1 MIVQAIQ
8 DLLKKKD
15 LKQDDAHKVMDEIM
29 TGQATPSQIAG
40 FLVALRAKGETVPE
54 IAGCAVSMREA
65 SRRLSLHP
73 TPLVDNCGTGGDGRN
88 SLNISTAAAFVV
100 SGAGYAVA
108 KHGNRSISSKCGSAD
123 VLEILGVKV
132 DCPLAIVEQ
141 SINEV
146 GIGFMFAPL
155 FHPAMKFAMPTR
167 KELGLRTVFNVLGP
181 ITNPA
186 RAHVQIIGVF
196 DPKMIEVIGKVI
208 GRMGMVAGLVVHSE
222 GWDEITLHGKTQV
235 AEMMNGQVKTYSLTA
250 KDFGLPKVPA
260 KYLEGGDA
268 EHNARIITEILENK
282 NHPAKNVVL
291 ANAAALIWITERG
304 FFKKKKFTL
313 KEAVARANESL
324 ASGAAFSRLQKMAE
338 VTHTIE

>member
-1 MIVQAIQ
+1 MITTAIQ

-15 LKQDDAHKVMDEIM
+15 LKEDDAHHAMDDIM
-29 TGQATPSQIAG
+29 NGQATPSQIAG

-54 IAGCAVSMREA
+54 ITGCAVSMREA
-65 SRRLSLHP
+65 SRRLQLRS

-123 VLEILGVKV
+123 VLEALGVKV

-155 FHPAMKFAMPTR
+155 FHPAMKYAMPTR
-167 KELGLRTVFNVLGP
+167 KELGIRTVFNVLGP

-196 DPKMIEVIGKVI
+196 DPKMTEVIGKVI
-208 GRMGMVAGLVVHSE
+208 ARMGMVAGLVIHSE

-235 AEMMNGQVKTYSLTA
+235 TEMMNGKTKNYILTA
-250 KDFGLPKVPA
+250 KDFGLPKVPT

-268 EHNARIITEILENK
+268 AQNSQIIMEILENK
-282 NHPAKNVVL
+282 NHPAKNVVI

-304 FFKKKKFTL
+304 FFKKKNFSL
-313 KEAVARANESL
+313 KDGVARATESL
-324 ASGAAFSRLQKMAE
+324 ASGAALSRLKKLVE